1 MSNLQFPFLIP
12 PTSQELFS
20 LCLGAILISL
30 FYLGSIHDVKPK
42 QTVWRTFV
50 ILIVVTIFC
59 TIFFWR
65 V

>member
-12 PTSQELFS
+12 PTPQELFS
-20 LCLGAILISL
+20 LCLGAIIISL

-42 QTVWRTFV
+42 QIVFRTF
-50 ILIVVTIFC
+50 IILLIVTGFC